1 MAAVVGAVIIAIA
14 LVIVLPVVVLMS
26 GTLVA
31 AGLGYVLKDEAER
44 SNEGSEL
51 IDLNV

>member
-1 MAAVVGAVIIAIA
+1 MAGVVGAVIIAVI
-14 LVIVLPVVVLMS
+14 LVVVLPVVVLMS

-51 IDLNV
+51 IDLNI